1 MFTIQFLLT
10 YAMFCL
16 DFCCYWLP
24 GVELEG
30 VPIRIDELKF
40 GLYMFEDD
48 GTLRILKLD
57 ALLCWSSGIY
67 YFGICPIIPPL
78 LPPNLGLK
86 ELEVEVPFLL
96 LFDSIE
102 KI

>member
-1 MFTIQFLLT
+1 M
-10 YAMFCL
+10 
-16 DFCCYWLP
+16 
-24 GVELEG
+24 EG
-30 VPIRIDELKF
+30 VPIRIDELKL
-40 GLYMFEDD
+40 GLYMLDDD
-48 GTLRILKLD
+48 GTFRILKLD

-67 YFGICPIIPPL
+67 YFGICVVVPPL

-86 ELEVEVPFLL
+86 VLEVAPPFL